1 VWVLPATVVEALY
14 YGNKHLQ
21 NCCEVME
28 REVLRNDFLRSLIL
42 SCDHDLMVDELRGE
56 VLFEQI
62 EILRFLLFSLS

>member
-1 VWVLPATVVEALY
+1 
-14 YGNKHLQ
+14 
-21 NCCEVME
+21 ME

-42 SCDHDLMVDELRGE
+42 PCDHDLMVDELRGE